1 MQTGS
6 YDRGELA
13 RYTSGLAIASGGF
26 ILFMSLVFLLFTG
39 NMARLACRW
48 NSIQTVD
55 CAVQNTWF
63 GLITINSQAL
73 RDVSR
78 AETGEHCDEE
88 GDCTY
93 RLELFTGVGS
103 RVPLTAFYSAGRAEK
118 QAAQEQ
124 INAFLTTP
132 GIEPLVLKISGAG
145 GQIGS
150 ALLSTLTGIGGIG
163 LIIYGVRLW
172 KRNRGLT

>member
-39 NMARLACRW
+39 NTARLTCQRSSAQ
-48 NSIQTVD
+48 IVD

-63 GLITINSQAL
+63 GLFTLNEQVL
-73 RDVSR
+73 RDVR
-78 AETGEHCDEE
+78 QAETGEHCAED

-93 RLELFTGVGS
+93 RVELVTGLGS
-103 RVPLTAFYSAGRAEK
+103 RVPLTTFYSAGRAEK
-118 QAAQEQ
+118 QAVQDQ
-124 INAFLTTP
+124 INASLLTPET
-132 GIEPLVLKISGAG
+132 EPLVMKITGANW
-145 GQIGS
+145 QSGS
-150 ALLSTLTGIGGIG
+150 ALLSSLTAIGGIG
-163 LIIYGVRLW
+163 LIIFGVRLW

>member
-13 RYTSGLAIASGGF
+13 RYTSVLAVASGGF

-39 NMARLACRW
+39 NTARLTCQGSSA
-48 NSIQTVD
+48 QTVD
-55 CAVQNTWF
+55 CTVLNSWF
-63 GLITINSQAL
+63 GLFTFNEQGL
-73 RDVSR
+73 RDVR
-78 AETGEHCDEE
+78 QAEIGEYCDED

-93 RLELFTGVGS
+93 RLELVTGLGS
-103 RVPLTAFYSAGRAEK
+103 RIPLTAFYSTGRAEK

-124 INAFLTTP
+124 INAFLQSP
-132 GIEPLVLKISGAG
+132 GAEPLVLRIAGAS

-150 ALLSTLTGIGGIG
+150 ALLSSLTGIGGIG
-163 LIIYGVRLW
+163 LIIFGVRLW
-172 KRNRGLT
+172 KRNRALT